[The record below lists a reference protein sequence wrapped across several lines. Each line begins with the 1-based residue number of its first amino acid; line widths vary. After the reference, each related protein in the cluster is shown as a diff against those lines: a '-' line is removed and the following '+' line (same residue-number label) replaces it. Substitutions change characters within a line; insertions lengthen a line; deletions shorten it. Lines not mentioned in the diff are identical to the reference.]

1 MSGRVM
7 LLTFCALAACSVTPQ
22 SHTPLALGDAPLRHA
37 TVTQTAA
44 IPDGAW
50 PALFADPLLVSL
62 IDAALA
68 NNYEIA
74 SANARIAQA
83 RALVMASDAYQTPTV
98 GINPSLSRNRV
109 SGTVDDALPKRM
121 LRTWALPV
129 DATYEV
135 DLWGRLKGQ
144 ADVARED
151 ALAAQADA
159 AAVRLRVSTE
169 VASDYLT
176 LRFVEQ
182 DSAELRQAI
191 QLRQAALRLVQ
202 RRVKAGAASDLDA
215 LRAATEMNTANA
227 DLAESERERDNLVD
241 ALAVLTGRSVNDLTI
256 GPGLAPIALPD
267 IPVGLP
273 SALLEQRPDIYAA
286 QRRLDAASLQIG
298 IARTAYLPTLTLTAD
313 GGFASRDLS
322 SFLDRNSSVWGLAI
336 SAALTLIDGDRRR
349 AVVESAQAGY
359 MIADA
364 NSKALMLDALRQVQ
378 DALNDVAAQR
388 LRIAA
393 YEQAASTSAQAAR
406 LSRSRYEHGYVDYF
420 EVVDSDREALSIQ
433 RELIHSRQAQAVAT
447 VTLVRT
453 IGGGWTP
460 ISGAR
465 PGMEKAA
472 RSD

>member
-7 LLTFCALAACSVTPQ
+7 LLTVCALAACSVTPQ
-22 SHTPLALGDAPLRHA
+22 SSTPLALSEAPFRHA
-37 TVTQTAA
+37 EPTHAAA
-44 IPDGAW
+44 ISDGAW
-50 PALFADPLLVSL
+50 PALFADPLLANL
-62 IDAALA
+62 IDAALT

-83 RALVMASDAYQTPTV
+83 RALVMASDAYQVPTV
-98 GINPSLSRNRV
+98 GIKPSFSRNRV

-151 ALAAQADA
+151 ALAVQADA

-182 DSAELRQAI
+182 DSAELRQTI
-191 QLRQAALRLVQ
+191 ELRRAALQLVQ

-215 LRAATEMNTANA
+215 LRAATELNTANA

-241 ALAVLTGRSVNDLTI
+241 ALAVLTGRSVTDLTI
-256 GPGLAPIALPD
+256 GAGLAPVELPD

-313 GGFASRDLS
+313 GGFASRDLG

-336 SAALTLIDGDRRR
+336 SAALTLIDGGRRR
-349 AVVESAQAGY
+349 AEVESAQAGY
-359 MIADA
+359 LIADA

-388 LRIAA
+388 LRIVA
-393 YEQAASTSAQAAR
+393 YERAASTSAQAAR

-420 EVVDSDREALSIQ
+420 EVVDSDRDALSIQ
-433 RELIHSRQAQAVAT
+433 RELIHSRQAQAVAI
-447 VTLVRT
+447 VTLVRA

-460 ISGAR
+460 DSEAR

-472 RSD
+472 RND

>member
-7 LLTFCALAACSVTPQ
+7 LLTVCALTACSVTPR
-22 SHTPLALGDAPLRHA
+22 SSTPLALSDAPFRHA
-37 TVTQTAA
+37 ASTHVPA
-44 IPDGAW
+44 ISDGAW
-50 PALFADPLLVSL
+50 PALFADPLLGSL

-83 RALVMASDAYQTPTV
+83 RALVMASDAYQVPTV
-98 GINPSLSRNRV
+98 GIRPSLSRNRV

-151 ALAAQADA
+151 ALAVQADA
-159 AAVRLRVSTE
+159 AAVRLRVATE

-182 DSAELRQAI
+182 DSAELRQTI
-191 QLRQAALRLVQ
+191 ELRQAALQLVQ

-215 LRAATEMNTANA
+215 LRAATELNTANA

-241 ALAVLTGRSVNDLTI
+241 ALAVLTGRSVTDLTI
-256 GPGLAPIALPD
+256 GAGLAPVELPD

-336 SAALTLIDGDRRR
+336 SAALTLIDGGRRR
-349 AVVESAQAGY
+349 AEIESAQAGY

-393 YEQAASTSAQAAR
+393 YEKAASTSSQAAR

-433 RELIHSRQAQAVAT
+433 RELIHSRQAQAVAI
-447 VTLVRT
+447 VTLVRA

-460 ISGAR
+460 ASEAP

-472 RSD
+472 RND